1 MNFHLKMLQNQRW
14 QIEYVKHYVS
24 TKEIISHA
32 LKKIC
37 GCSNTETFVYI
48 KKIRDEIQLDLG
60 CNKK

>member
-1 MNFHLKMLQNQRW
+1 MNFHLKMLQNQQW

-48 KKIRDEIQLDLG
+48 KK
-60 CNKK
+60 N